1 MKHADIWMILMA
13 GICLLAMASRRGE
26 SQSEPLRRVP
36 PEIARLALKEGDIPG
51 RGWEGPSWDG
61 GAQYPTGEKVVV
73 QAFRQWDTD
82 DSGKRV
88 GNRVVSVWII
98 YCPDLLTAVEQAYVE
113 TTVRQSPVPMP
124 SGTLSNLPLGADGV
138 WRSGGLRKVGDKI
151 VYTNYTLVFW
161 KDNIVCKIQFGKNGT
176 WIREPLSEAEM
187 HLTENVARKI
197 LANKEGKQFTIA
209 TAAPKTWQVM
219 PVSVVLRGKEMKGGA
234 RMVTCADEVYAAP
247 DALTALGLT
256 VKAEKIPERQKM
268 SREAFKEFYL
278 NKVKTV
284 EVAKGKTHLKFEI
297 GEKFYLVNGKRTPL
311 DTPARLVDGVPLV
324 PLEAAAKALKL
335 SFVWDAQHRV
345 ARVG

>member
-1 MKHADIWMILMA
+1 
-13 GICLLAMASRRGE
+13 
-26 SQSEPLRRVP
+26 
-36 PEIARLALKEGDIPG
+36 
-51 RGWEGPSWDG
+51 
-61 GAQYPTGEKVVV
+61 
-73 QAFRQWDTD
+73 
-82 DSGKRV
+82 
-88 GNRVVSVWII
+88 
-98 YCPDLLTAVEQAYVE
+98 
-113 TTVRQSPVPMP
+113 
-124 SGTLSNLPLGADGV
+124 
-138 WRSGGLRKVGDKI
+138 
-151 VYTNYTLVFW
+151 
-161 KDNIVCKIQFGKNGT
+161 
-176 WIREPLSEAEM
+176 M

-219 PVSVVLRGKEMKGGA
+219 PVSVVLRGKEMKGAA

-256 VKAEKIPERQKM
+256 VKAEKIPERRKM

-335 SFVWDAQHRV
+335 SFVWDAQRRV